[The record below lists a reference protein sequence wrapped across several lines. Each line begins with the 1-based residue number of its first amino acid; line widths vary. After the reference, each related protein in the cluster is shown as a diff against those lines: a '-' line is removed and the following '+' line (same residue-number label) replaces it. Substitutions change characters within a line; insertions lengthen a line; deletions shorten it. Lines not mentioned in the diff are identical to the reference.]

1 MMRRKKKTR
10 KVKNQQGSYLNK
22 GVASFYF
29 LKMETM
35 LSNHR
40 KFLFEEHPKKKGT
53 CPNCK
58 TKGSYRN
65 YEGLSREYGKCDREN
80 NCGYHNKPN
89 GFINSYAPA
98 FPKPEHKVIYPS
110 EKLCTDTLNNQSSN
124 FHTFCKNNM
133 KISDEH
139 LLKWNVGTRESET
152 AFVYR
157 TKDQRSVNIVHIEY
171 GSNGK
176 RNKLKHPYSLKPDSQ
191 KEKYSLCLYGEH
203 LLSNDKIICL
213 VESEKTACIASFFY
227 PQFDWLATG
236 GNNKLTGEKI
246 HVLFNRKIYYL
257 NDADKAGKENSTLKR
272 LREYQQD
279 FQIINLF
286 PERNDGYDL
295 ADAIID
301 GLCPEIKPP
310 MQETNVKK
318 IKEAKIS
325 LFAQVE
331 KYLNELYDIRYNEI
345 SNEIEY
351 KSKEEDEYKSLNE
364 NTIYR
369 VLQHNNIKFS
379 QSNLMALLRSDFVT
393 VFNPFNDYFN
403 NLPVW
408 NPHTDIDYIDKL
420 SEYIKAKQPERF
432 KKHFKKMLVRSIACA
447 LTDGNFNK
455 QAFIL
460 VHDKQNSGKSTFC
473 RWLCPPKLKSYYAEN
488 ISIDKDSLISLSENI
503 FINLDELAT
512 LSKVE
517 LNTLKSMFSK
527 DYIKIRRPFEKKPA
541 VTPRR
546 ANFIGSTNKTEFLTD
561 ETGSVRWLCFEIEG
575 INWDY
580 QKDIDID
587 MVWSQAYILFKS
599 GFKYQLN
606 EDEIHENETVNKD
619 FQITTPEMELIQQNY
634 LPGTKEKNEIFY
646 TASEMQHNLMKK
658 YENNVKLNINN
669 IGKALKMLGFEKSQ
683 KFNGAFQVK
692 GYYINIIREL
702 KNDYLVT

>member
-1 MMRRKKKTR
+1 
-10 KVKNQQGSYLNK
+10 
-22 GVASFYF
+22 
-29 LKMETM
+29 MET
-35 LSNHR
+35 LTANHR
-40 KFLFEEHPKKKGT
+40 KYIFQKHPKKKGT

-58 TKGSYRN
+58 TKGTFRY
-65 YEGLSREYGKCDREN
+65 YEGFPPEYGKCDREN
-80 NCGYHNKPN
+80 NCGHHNKPN
-89 GFINSYAPA
+89 GSINGYALA
-98 FPKPEHKVIYPS
+98 LAKPEPKIIYPS
-110 EKLCTDTLNNQSSN
+110 EQLCVDILNDQKSN
-124 FHTFCKNNM
+124 FHKFCKEHL
-133 KISDEH
+133 KITDEH
-139 LLKWNVGTRESET
+139 LRKWNVGTKGNET
-152 AFVYR
+152 AFVYQNKASR
-157 TKDQRSVNIVHIEY
+157 YVNIVHIEY

-176 RNKLKHPYSLKPDSQ
+176 RNKEKHPYSLKAVSGN
-191 KEKYSLCLYGEH
+191 EKYSLNLFGEH
-203 LLSNDKIICL
+203 LLSSNKIICL
-213 VESEKTACIASFFY
+213 VESEKTACIASSFY
-227 PQFDWLATG
+227 PHFDWLATG

-246 HVLFNRKIYYL
+246 HALFNRKIYYL

-279 FQIINLF
+279 FQIINLY
-286 PERNDGYDL
+286 PDRSDGYDL

-301 GLCPEIKPP
+301 ELRPEIKPP
-310 MQETNVKK
+310 APETDVKK
-318 IKEAKIS
+318 IKEARVS
-325 LFAQVE
+325 VFRQVE
-331 KYLNELYDIRYNEI
+331 IYLNELYDTRYNEI

-351 KSKEEDEYKSLNE
+351 RLKKEVQYKPLNE
-364 NTIYR
+364 NNIYR
-369 VLQHNNIKFS
+369 ALQHNHIKFS
-379 QSNLMALLRSDFVT
+379 QSNLMALLRSDFVK
-393 VFNPFNDYFN
+393 VYNPFEDYFDS
-403 NLPVW
+403 LPLW
-408 NPHTDIDYIDKL
+408 DPETGIDYIDKL
-420 SEYIKAKQPERF
+420 SEYINAKQPERF
-432 KKHFKKMLVRSIACA
+432 KMHFKKMLIRSIACA

-473 RWLCPPKLKSYYAEN
+473 RWLCPAQLKSYYAEN
-488 ISIDKDSLISLSENI
+488 ISIDKDSLISLSENF

-587 MVWSQAYILFKS
+587 MVWSQAYTLFKS
-599 GFKYQLN
+599 GFKYQLS
-606 EDEIHENETVNKD
+606 ENEIIENEMVNKG

-634 LPGTKEKNEIFY
+634 LPGAKEKHELFY

-658 YENNVKLNINN
+658 YENNVKLNTNN

-683 KFNGAFQVK
+683 KFNGAYPVK
-692 GYYINIIREL
+692 GYYINILRE
-702 KNDYLVT
+702 